1 MNINKLRQKLCL
13 MFSIDNVNKMLL
25 YSIINDEFLNFLE
38 EINFENIP
46 NLCDIVYKKELEII
60 KKIEQ
65 TRNYDYIIELENY
78 FSIIEL
84 ITENSKF
91 SNDLINELK
100 ERYGSNYLVSLEEID
115 GINESEDTL
124 IKKYFFIKEYQE
136 KQNFLGRT
144 VLEKLLNEISCPYPE
159 NYTFYFEKLRN
170 KQILNIEI
178 LSLLYSIFPKEQL
191 TLLIGGKAYGLAC
204 LYSLGFKIPLTYVI
218 PTNINIDASVLNI
231 LNKNIR
237 YSVRSSCAVED
248 GDKYSFAG
256 MFESYLDVSYSDLL
270 YNINKVKDSVN
281 SERVRNY
288 IEKNKLKNGE
298 MAVVI
303 NEYKEVTCSGV
314 WFGID
319 VNKGIYEYVNDVG
332 EKLVSGELTSTC
344 VEFKENDNTL
354 LRGINIGKTF
364 INIQKSLGNLC
375 DLEWA
380 IIDNELV
387 LLQLRSIT
395 KQVKINLNNK
405 TSNGNLITGLGV
417 SPGVYEGKLVYLKDF
432 KNVNNFVEGS
442 ILLAEKTDVRWM
454 NILEKVG
461 GLVTEKGS
469 LLCHAAIIARELNVP
484 CITKISSLDF
494 EKLKS
499 ATEVKIN
506 GEEGTIEIWK

>member
-25 YSIINDEFLNFLE
+25 YSIINEEFLNFLE

-46 NLCDIVYKKELEII
+46 SLCDIVYKKELEII

-100 ERYGSNYLVSLEEID
+100 ERYGANYLVSLEEID

-218 PTNINIDASVLNI
+218 PTNVNIDASVLNI

-332 EKLVSGELTSTC
+332 EKLVSGEQTSTC
-344 VEFKENDNTL
+344 V
-354 LRGINIGKTF
+354 
-364 INIQKSLGNLC
+364 
-375 DLEWA
+375 
-380 IIDNELV
+380 
-387 LLQLRSIT
+387 
-395 KQVKINLNNK
+395 
-405 TSNGNLITGLGV
+405 
-417 SPGVYEGKLVYLKDF
+417 
-432 KNVNNFVEGS
+432 
-442 ILLAEKTDVRWM
+442 
-454 NILEKVG
+454 
-461 GLVTEKGS
+461 
-469 LLCHAAIIARELNVP
+469 
-484 CITKISSLDF
+484 
-494 EKLKS
+494 
-499 ATEVKIN
+499 
-506 GEEGTIEIWK
+506 

>member
-1 MNINKLRQKLCL
+1 M
-13 MFSIDNVNKMLL
+13 
-25 YSIINDEFLNFLE
+25 
-38 EINFENIP
+38 
-46 NLCDIVYKKELEII
+46 
-60 KKIEQ
+60 
-65 TRNYDYIIELENY
+65 
-78 FSIIEL
+78 
-84 ITENSKF
+84 
-91 SNDLINELK
+91 
-100 ERYGSNYLVSLEEID
+100 
-115 GINESEDTL
+115 
-124 IKKYFFIKEYQE
+124 
-136 KQNFLGRT
+136 
-144 VLEKLLNEISCPYPE
+144 
-159 NYTFYFEKLRN
+159 
-170 KQILNIEI
+170 
-178 LSLLYSIFPKEQL
+178 
-191 TLLIGGKAYGLAC
+191 
-204 LYSLGFKIPLTYVI
+204 
-218 PTNINIDASVLNI
+218 
-231 LNKNIR
+231 
-237 YSVRSSCAVED
+237 ED

-256 MFESYLDVSYSDLL
+256 MFESYLDVSYNDLL

>member
-1 MNINKLRQKLCL
+1 M
-13 MFSIDNVNKMLL
+13 
-25 YSIINDEFLNFLE
+25 
-38 EINFENIP
+38 
-46 NLCDIVYKKELEII
+46 
-60 KKIEQ
+60 
-65 TRNYDYIIELENY
+65 
-78 FSIIEL
+78 
-84 ITENSKF
+84 
-91 SNDLINELK
+91 
-100 ERYGSNYLVSLEEID
+100 
-115 GINESEDTL
+115 
-124 IKKYFFIKEYQE
+124 
-136 KQNFLGRT
+136 
-144 VLEKLLNEISCPYPE
+144 
-159 NYTFYFEKLRN
+159 
-170 KQILNIEI
+170 
-178 LSLLYSIFPKEQL
+178 
-191 TLLIGGKAYGLAC
+191 
-204 LYSLGFKIPLTYVI
+204 
-218 PTNINIDASVLNI
+218 
-231 LNKNIR
+231 
-237 YSVRSSCAVED
+237 ED

-256 MFESYLDVSYSDLL
+256 MFESYLDVSYNDLL

-332 EKLVSGELTSTC
+332 EKLVSGEQTSTC

-354 LRGINIGKTF
+354 LCGINIGKTF

-380 IIDNELV
+380 IIDNKLV

-395 KQVKINLNNK
+395 KQVKINLINK

-461 GLVTEKGS
+461 GLVTQKGS

>member
-1 MNINKLRQKLCL
+1 
-13 MFSIDNVNKMLL
+13 
-25 YSIINDEFLNFLE
+25 
-38 EINFENIP
+38 
-46 NLCDIVYKKELEII
+46 
-60 KKIEQ
+60 
-65 TRNYDYIIELENY
+65 
-78 FSIIEL
+78 
-84 ITENSKF
+84 
-91 SNDLINELK
+91 
-100 ERYGSNYLVSLEEID
+100 
-115 GINESEDTL
+115 
-124 IKKYFFIKEYQE
+124 
-136 KQNFLGRT
+136 
-144 VLEKLLNEISCPYPE
+144 
-159 NYTFYFEKLRN
+159 
-170 KQILNIEI
+170 
-178 LSLLYSIFPKEQL
+178 
-191 TLLIGGKAYGLAC
+191 
-204 LYSLGFKIPLTYVI
+204 
-218 PTNINIDASVLNI
+218 
-231 LNKNIR
+231 
-237 YSVRSSCAVED
+237 
-248 GDKYSFAG
+248 
-256 MFESYLDVSYSDLL
+256 
-270 YNINKVKDSVN
+270 
-281 SERVRNY
+281 
-288 IEKNKLKNGE
+288 

-354 LRGINIGKTF
+354 LCGINIGKTF

-484 CITKISSLDF
+484 CITKINSLDF